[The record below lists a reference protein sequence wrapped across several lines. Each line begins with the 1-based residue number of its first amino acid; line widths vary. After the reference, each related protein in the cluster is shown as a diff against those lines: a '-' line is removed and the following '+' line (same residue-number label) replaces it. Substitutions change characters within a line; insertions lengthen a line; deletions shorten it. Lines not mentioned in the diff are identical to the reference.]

1 MENLSISNKLK
12 LLVMPLLLCML
23 TYSGLSLQD
32 NYQVLQQESATERMI
47 DLSIALGELIHCLQ
61 IERGASTGFI
71 RSSGAKFAAEL
82 PKFQNDTDQRMAAAF
97 NLYRNL
103 RSDGLPASISERIE
117 SAQTGLQMLVETRQ
131 AISQLNIDF
140 KELFKRYTQAIA
152 RLQATNVVI
161 SESSN
166 DSQVTKLLVAYN
178 ALVNTKEFSG
188 QERALMTGVFAAD
201 RFEQDQYRAFVGFI
215 TTQQA
220 YQGILNDYL
229 SADLRNQFQAT
240 LASAEFSKVD
250 KLRTVVFEKAN
261 TGGFGVDSV
270 DWFASATARI
280 NSLHDIELR
289 LADKIKTVASGN
301 ASTALQSLRVTFM
314 VSLLVIFASI
324 GFAYW
329 MSLFISAGINALHS
343 AISRIAA
350 NRDLTIRLKVASAD
364 EIGLTSQAFNQL
376 MDGLHDSI
384 QRVSQSAYQVLR
396 HSEAVNLSS
405 NQMAVSTTNLSNS
418 ASSMAAAIEEM
429 SASIQ
434 QVSNNANQVQ
444 TITEQSNQFAEHG
457 TNVILQVISEMAGI
471 ADAVRQTANKMRELD
486 QHSTEINSIVQVI
499 KEIADQTNLLALN
512 ASIEAARAG
521 DQGRG
526 FAVVADEV
534 RNLSKRT
541 THSVQDISG
550 MISGIQKVTVEAV
563 NSMDVGVNKVDGE
576 VLSTQSA
583 GESIRRIQLGTKHV
597 SEAVTDISNAIR
609 EQSSASSEIGRQ
621 VERVAQLSE
630 ENNFTSME
638 NARTAR
644 ELENLANQLQNIVSQ
659 FKIS

>member
-376 MDGLHDSI
+376 MDVLHDSI